1 MKRFAGFCRKI
12 KYLGLLGLPGLF
24 LESKLFDFLWLFWL
38 LGLIE
43 IFYNIPVFLQ
53 STQQLWGMMTVP
65 LRYGPH
71 MPNASNYRCKVKYSL
86 PFKDSWTVVNGGVD
100 KGSSHS
106 WAVPAQR
113 YAYDFLILD
122 TAGKSFVGDSMK
134 PADYH
139 CYGKE
144 ILAPADGE
152 VIEAASGYADSIIL
166 GNGQADC
173 TARDMRGNYL
183 LIRHAE
189 GEYSLLAHLQP
200 DSIRVKNGDAV
211 KRGQC
216 LALCG
221 NSGNS
226 SEPHLH
232 FHLQDGISFY
242 SSAGLPVEFQEV
254 SAMPAPNYSAYD
266 PRPIP
271 STDGLPEKYITRGHT
286 VLNAILFRH

>member
-1 MKRFAGFCRKI
+1 MKRFVRFCGKI
-12 KYLGLLGLPGLF
+12 KYIGLLGLPGLF
-24 LESKLFDFLWLFWL
+24 LENKLFDFLWLFWL
-38 LGLIE
+38 FGFIE
-43 IFYNIPVFLQ
+43 IFYNFPMFLQ
-53 STQQLWGMMTVP
+53 SLKQLWGMVAVP
-65 LRYGPH
+65 LRYGSCI
-71 MPNASNYRCKVKYSL
+71 PNAGNYRCKVKYSL

-106 WAVPAQR
+106 WNIPTQR
-113 YAYDFLILD
+113 YAYDFLMLD
-122 TAGKSFVGDSMK
+122 NNGKSFARDNTK

-144 ILAPADGE
+144 VLAPADGE
-152 VIEAASGYADSIIL
+152 VIEAASGYSDSLIL
-166 GNGQADC
+166 GNGQVDC
-173 TARDMRGNYL
+173 SARDIRGNHI
-183 LIRHAE
+183 LIRHNE

-216 LALCG
+216 LARCG

-232 FHLQDGISFY
+232 FQLQNGVSFY
-242 SSAGLPVEFQEV
+242 SSAGLPVELEGI
-254 SAMPAPNYSAYD
+254 SATPTPNYSIYD

-271 STDGLPEKYITRGHT
+271 SADGLTGKYITRGHN
-286 VLNAILFRH
+286 VLNI